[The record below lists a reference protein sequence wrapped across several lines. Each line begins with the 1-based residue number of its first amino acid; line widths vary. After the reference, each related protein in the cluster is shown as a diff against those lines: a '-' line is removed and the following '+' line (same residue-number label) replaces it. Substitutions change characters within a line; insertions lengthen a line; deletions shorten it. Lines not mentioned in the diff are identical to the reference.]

1 MPSRP
6 WIGVGW
12 RIEMRACQES
22 CTGRWTDREARQI
35 IMGLQSVFPTNSS
48 HALENSADV
57 EVYPTT
63 SSKFRIMIF
72 RSQPF
77 SGRLSS
83 TVSGYSLE

>member
-1 MPSRP
+1 MCKRP
-6 WIGVGW
+6 
-12 RIEMRACQES
+12 RAYIKGPACRAVPGDSSAAPEPRDDAS
-22 CTGRWTDREARQI
+22 LAAL
-35 IMGLQSVFPTNSS
+35 LQTVFPGNSS

-63 SSKFRIMIF
+63 CSKFRIMIF